1 MPNIYI
7 VGGRDSQYE
16 KMFERN
22 GWEVVKEPQYADAF
36 QFTGGE
42 DVSPFLY
49 GEEKHPRTYNSPQ
62 RDLIEM
68 GYYQLAQLLGKVCLG
83 ICRGGQFLNVMNG
96 GKMWQHVNGHA
107 IHGTHVAYELPEHF
121 SHKTQVINEV
131 QVTSTHHQMM
141 RINKKVDH
149 LPLVYA
155 HEATRLESGSERVD
169 AKYHDDIEAVYY
181 PTTKS
186 LCFQPHPE
194 FPGYDECTALY
205 FRLIKRCVG
214 L

>member
-1 MPNIYI
+1 MPKIYI
-7 VGGRDSQYE
+7 VGGPDRAYE
-16 KMFERN
+16 AMFVRA
-22 GWEVVKEPQYADAF
+22 GWEVVRDVVVADAL

-49 GEEKHPRTYNSPQ
+49 GEEKHARTYNSPQ

-107 IHGTHVAYELPEHF
+107 IHGTHVAYELPRF
-121 SHKTQVINEV
+121 IHKTHLIQEV

-149 LPLVYA
+149 LPLVIA
-155 HEATRLESGSERVD
+155 HEATRLENGSERID
-169 AKYHDDIEAVYY
+169 AKDHDDIESVYY
-181 PTTKS
+181 PNSKS

-194 FPGYDECTALY
+194 FPGYQECTDLY
-205 FRLIKRCVG
+205 FRLINRCVG

>member
-1 MPNIYI
+1 MPSIYI
-7 VGGRDSQYE
+7 VGGRDGMYE
-16 KMFERN
+16 KMFERA
-22 GWEVVKEPQYADAF
+22 GWQVVRDVQVADAL

-49 GEEKHPRTYNSPQ
+49 GEQKHARTYNSPQ

-68 GYYQLAQLLGKVCLG
+68 GYYQLAQLLGKPCLG

-107 IHGTHVAYELPEHF
+107 IHGTHVAYELNEDGE
-121 SHKTQVINEV
+121 ILNEV

-141 RINKKVDH
+141 RAGQKAI
-149 LPLVYA
+149 LLSIA
-155 HEATRLESGSERVD
+155 GEATWLENAEGKVKASGTDV
-169 AKYHDDIEAVYY
+169 EAVYY
-181 PTTKS
+181 SAARS
-186 LCFQPHPE
+186 LCYQPHPE
-194 FPGYDECTALY
+194 IPGYQECTDLY
-205 FRLIKRCVG
+205 FRLIKRCLG

>member
-1 MPNIYI
+1 MPKIYI
-7 VGGRDSQYE
+7 VGGHANEYAR
-16 KMFERN
+16 MFERHD
-22 GWEVVKEPQYADAF
+22 WEVVKEPQQADAF

-68 GYYQLAQLLGKVCLG
+68 GYFQLAQLLGKVCLG

-107 IHGTHVAYELPEHF
+107 IHGTHVAYEV
-121 SHKTQVINEV
+121 SAMGKIINDEV

-141 RINKKVDH
+141 RINKEVDH

-155 HEATRLESGSERVD
+155 HEATRLENGSERVD
-169 AKYHDDIEAVYY
+169 AKDHDDVEAVYY
-181 PTTKS
+181 PNTKS

-194 FPGYDECTALY
+194 FPGYDECTELY
-205 FRLIKRCVG
+205 FRLIKRCIG